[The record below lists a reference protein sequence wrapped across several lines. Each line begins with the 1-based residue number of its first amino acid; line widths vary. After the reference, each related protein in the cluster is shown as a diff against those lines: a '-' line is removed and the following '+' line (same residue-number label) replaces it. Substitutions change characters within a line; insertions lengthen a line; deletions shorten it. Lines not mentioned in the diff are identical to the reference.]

1 MVRKSRQVRK
11 HNQLQERNHQPMVSG
26 KPAPLPVGY
35 GVFRILHGSRCRY
48 THDMCN
54 PIKE

>member
-11 HNQLQERNHQPMVSG
+11 HNQLQERKHQPMVSG